1 MLVRKEEAMKISFV
15 AIVSMVLIFASV
27 EYQLQNAD
35 GIASSSTICINGKC
49 VTKVCPEN
57 EPCRTI
63 GDNSTSSSNDNSTR
77 DRDNN
82 ITSSIPLRTI

>member
-1 MLVRKEEAMKISFV
+1 MLVGKKATMNISF
-15 AIVSMVLIFASV
+15 AIVTSVVLIFAV
-27 EYQLQNAD
+27 EYQLQYAD

-77 DRDNN
+77 DRDN

>member
-1 MLVRKEEAMKISFV
+1 MLVGKKETMKISFV
-15 AIVSMVLIFASV
+15 AIVSMILIFAV
-27 EYQLQNAD
+27 LEYQPKYAD

-77 DRDNN
+77 DRDN

>member
-1 MLVRKEEAMKISFV
+1 MLVGKKKISFV
-15 AIVSMVLIFASV
+15 AIVSMVLIFAIV
-27 EYQLQNAD
+27 EYQLQYAD

-63 GDNSTSSSNDNSTR
+63 GDNSTSSSKDNSPR
-77 DRDNN
+77 DRDNT
-82 ITSSIPLRTI
+82 TSSIPLRTI